1 MLISSLTFS
10 LDFCKPSCFPLSSL
24 GFPYHLSTSGWMN
37 LCQINNTT
45 GTSIHDIHTILKRET
60 LTFSSLTIFN
70 TFLLQ
75 DFSLFCFTS
84 LRAHAWTMLDCRWSS
99 QHRLSNG
106 VCFGKFL
113 HFLSARPAFIS
124 CYKSL
129 LPIFFTYVD
138 VIGSF
143 KISCGPRS
151 G

>member
-1 MLISSLTFS
+1 
-10 LDFCKPSCFPLSSL
+10 
-24 GFPYHLSTSGWMN
+24 MN

-84 LRAHAWTMLDCRWSS
+84 LRAHALTMLDCRWSS

-106 VCFGKFL
+106 VCFGKF
-113 HFLSARPAFIS
+113 FVFFVCAVSAFIS

-129 LPIFFTYVD
+129 LPIFFASVN

-143 KISCGPRS
+143 KISSGPRS
-151 G
+151 GKKCAVFDASVCQQHSERSRQSKIQEN